1 MSAPRQNTDNRSRPQ
16 GQPPISEQGIPNTVN
31 NGQMDKQKLYTK
43 QAHIHTAPPLH
54 IRNKHYSKKYHHFK
68 TWRKYAFLL
77 IPLSLTANKTI
88 INSKVLKSTHC
99 VLKSSK
105 IFRIPCSS
113 LRLTNWWTAKNI
125 IPLTTCCIGYNFIDT
140 KLSIVL
146 IGW

>member
-68 TWRKYAFLL
+68 TWRKNTFVF
-77 IPLSLTANKTI
+77 
-88 INSKVLKSTHC
+88 NSKQNNSKFKSPEIYTLC
-99 VLKSSK
+99 PKEQQDFSK
-105 IFRIPCSS
+105 FR
-113 LRLTNWWTAKNI
+113 AA
-125 IPLTTCCIGYNFIDT
+125 
-140 KLSIVL
+140 V
-146 IGW
+146 

>member
-1 MSAPRQNTDNRSRPQ
+1 MSAPRQNTDNRFRPQ

-54 IRNKHYSKKYHHFK
+54 IRNKHYSKKHHHFK

-105 IFRIPCSS
+105 IFRNSVQQFK
-113 LRLTNWWTAKNI
+113 T
-125 IPLTTCCIGYNFIDT
+125 D
-140 KLSIVL
+140 KLMDGQKHYTSHNLLHRV
-146 IGW
+146 

>member
-1 MSAPRQNTDNRSRPQ
+1 MSAPRQNTDNRFRPQ

-105 IFRIPCSS
+105 IFRNSVQQFK
-113 LRLTNWWTAKNI
+113 T
-125 IPLTTCCIGYNFIDT
+125 D
-140 KLSIVL
+140 KLMDGQKHYTSHNLLHRV
-146 IGW
+146 

>member
-1 MSAPRQNTDNRSRPQ
+1 MSAPRQNTDNRFRQQ

-88 INSKVLKSTHC
+88 LNSKVLKSTHC

-105 IFRIPCSS
+105 IFRNSVQQFKTDK
-113 LRLTNWWTAKNI
+113 LMDGQKHY
-125 IPLTTCCIGYNFIDT
+125 TTHN
-140 KLSIVL
+140 LLHRV
-146 IGW
+146 

>member
-1 MSAPRQNTDNRSRPQ
+1 MSAPRQNTDNRFRPQ

-54 IRNKHYSKKYHHFK
+54 IRNKHYSKKHHHFK

-105 IFRIPCSS
+105 IFRNSVQQFK
-113 LRLTNWWTAKNI
+113 T
-125 IPLTTCCIGYNFIDT
+125 D
-140 KLSIVL
+140 KLMDDQKHYTPHNLLHRV
-146 IGW
+146 

>member
-1 MSAPRQNTDNRSRPQ
+1 MSAPRQNADNRSRPQ

-88 INSKVLKSTHC
+88 LNSKVLKSTHC

-105 IFRIPCSS
+105 IFRNSVQQFK
-113 LRLTNWWTAKNI
+113 T
-125 IPLTTCCIGYNFIDT
+125 D
-140 KLSIVL
+140 KLMDGQKHYTPHNLLHRV
-146 IGW
+146 

>member
-1 MSAPRQNTDNRSRPQ
+1 MSAPRQNTDNRFRPQ

-31 NGQMDKQKLYTK
+31 NGQMDKQNLYTK

-88 INSKVLKSTHC
+88 LNSKVLKSTHC

-105 IFRIPCSS
+105 IFSKFR
-113 LRLTNWWTAKNI
+113 AAVE
-125 IPLTTCCIGYNFIDT
+125 D
-140 KLSIVL
+140 
-146 IGW
+146 